1 MPKVKESNA
10 AKVKAI
16 VNEFKDFTISPTE
29 KLFCQHLATLKHK
42 KGIEARTTRS
52 SALQQAFI
60 HPVQLNNFTS
70 QLVRAFASSDI
81 PLVKVQHLSIRKLFV
96 DLGKTVPSE
105 SACRQKV
112 FELSEADNQKLLDKL
127 SEKELFFVMDETDL
141 RGKKFLHT
149 LCGTLDKPDSCFL
162 VKCSVLDRSPNS

>member
-1 MPKVKESNA
+1 MQLH
-10 AKVKAI
+10 
-16 VNEFKDFTISPTE
+16 F
-29 KLFCQHLATLKHK
+29 
-42 KGIEARTTRS
+42 EARETFFLLKSILQHSSIRKGLKQERPAS

-60 HPVQLNNFTS
+60 HPVQLNDFTS

-81 PLVKVQHLSIRKLFV
+81 PLVKVQHPSIRKLFV

-141 RGKKFLHT
+141 RGNK
-149 LCGTLDKPDSCFL
+149 
-162 VKCSVLDRSPNS
+162 